1 MNDTRFTLS
10 AYLAER
16 RDFINQY
23 LTAGLEKIS
32 GNPELVRAMQYSVIA
47 GGKRLRPVLCMAA
60 AECVSGGMKKAVVPA
75 VAIEMIHTYSLIH
88 DDLPAMDNDDFR
100 RGKLTCHKKFS
111 EATAVLAGDALLTH
125 AFSILSNPDLIC
137 DESLYPENPIQI
149 MSRISRAAGPEG
161 MVSGQI
167 MDMNALK
174 NTGTKDLDYLKSMHA
189 MKTGAMI
196 MASVEAGA
204 LAAGGDNQTVR
215 QLSRYAEN
223 IGMAFQVAD
232 DILNVEGDSTV
243 MGKAAGSDAAADKMT
258 FPAILGLEASRNFAS
273 ELVSKAIEA
282 LASFGGRANA
292 LREIATYIIERD
304 R

>member
-1 MNDTRFTLS
+1 MSETGFNLS
-10 AYLAER
+10 EYLKDR
-16 RDFINQY
+16 RDLFNQY
-23 LTAGLEKIS
+23 LKAGLEEIS
-32 GNPELVRAMQYSVIA
+32 AEPELVRAMQYSITA

-60 AECVSGGMKKAVVPA
+60 AECVFGSMEKAIAPA

-88 DDLPAMDNDDFR
+88 DDLPAMDNDDLR
-100 RGKLTCHKKFS
+100 RGKPTCHKKFS

-125 AFSILSNPDLIC
+125 AFSILSNPGLIC
-137 DESLYPENPIQI
+137 EESLHPENPIRI
-149 MSRISRAAGPEG
+149 ISRISLAAGPEG
-161 MVSGQI
+161 MVSGQV

-174 NTGTKDLDYLKSMHA
+174 NTDSKDLDYLKSMHA

-196 MASVEAGA
+196 MASVETGA
-204 LAAGGDNQTVR
+204 LAAGGDDQSVR
-215 QLSRYAEN
+215 RLSSYAEN

-232 DILNVEGDSTV
+232 DILNVKGDPAV

-258 FPAILGLEASRNFAS
+258 FPSILGLEASRKYAFD
-273 ELVSKAIEA
+273 LVSKAIDS
-282 LASFGGRANA
+282 LASFGGRADA